1 MRTIHWLFVTGAL
14 LFVFGIGFVVVGARS
29 ARSAPAPETAPIA
42 PVATVKQIM
51 NGIIDPAA
59 TKVFD
64 SVSTSATEKG
74 IEEIAPANDQEWAA
88 LGDQAAALAEAGNR
102 LLMEGRAVDRGD
114 WRTMSTAMID
124 AAKQTMKA
132 AEAKSADAVLDAG
145 SNLNTT
151 CDNCHARYRRQ

>member
-1 MRTIHWLFVTGAL
+1 MRTVHWLFVTGAL
-14 LFVFGIGFVVVGARS
+14 LFVFGIGFVVVGART
-29 ARSAPAPETAPIA
+29 ARTAPARDSALINPIA
-42 PVATVKQIM
+42 SVKQIM

-74 IEEIAPANDQEWAA
+74 IEEIAPSSDEEWTA
-88 LGDQAAALAEAGNR
+88 LGDQAAALAEAGNL

-114 WRTMSTAMID
+114 WRRMSMAMID

-132 AEAKSADAVLDAG
+132 VDAKSADAVLDAG

-151 CDNCHARYRRQ
+151 